1 MSLDGVTVLIS
12 IWIGVI
18 IFFSAIIAPTVFK
31 TLDEKSA
38 GIFLRAFF
46 PKYYHFAIIVGLA
59 ALILIAVFEIKIDSI
74 LYLAIV
80 SMTILSIISR
90 VMIPAINNARDMR
103 EKGKKKFNR
112 LHFVSVSLNVI
123 TLAIGL
129 LFIYKV

>member
-46 PKYYHFAIIVGLA
+46 PKYYHFAIIVGLT

-90 VMIPAINNARDMR
+90 VMIPAINNAMDM
-103 EKGKKKFNR
+103 G
-112 LHFVSVSLNVI
+112 
-123 TLAIGL
+123 A
-129 LFIYKV
+129 